1 MRAKLWLPSKL
12 RERILEGNLPSEQ
25 RLNLESDIDQL
36 LGKLNITLE
45 AYPDLKAS
53 QNFML
58 LQNFL

>member
-1 MRAKLWLPSKL
+1 M